1 MNRQDADDIAHS
13 LPLDDPEAAF
23 RSGIVRVRAGHFDA
37 LAGAV
42 REVTR
47 RHPAHG
53 RLWQL
58 RGLVARA
65 LGLGGEARD
74 AFARAASLLP
84 ADPLIAHSHARAALE
99 AGDPAVALF
108 DRAAKLAPADGSLL
122 QGRAAAQIAE
132 GAPER
137 AIADLEAI
145 LRRNPMWLDGQRTLA
160 RIYGQLGCP
169 PAAGVTAALDRLPA
183 QPELHREHIHILLEA
198 QDLAGAAAACAAAKA
213 RIGRP
218 DWLTDLMAHIES
230 EQGQIAAADALFDT
244 LPEPR
249 DADAVS
255 GRARHLVRANRPD
268 AAIALI
274 EPWIG
279 RDEQRLLW
287 PYLSLAWRMTDDPR
301 WQWLEGHEA
310 LVRTFDLGD
319 SLGDLDALAHHLRR
333 LHTALAPPLDQ
344 SVRGGTQTD
353 GNLLV
358 RAEPE
363 IEALRSTLLTAVDA
377 YIAGLPLP
385 EEGHPTLLPR
395 RDPVRIAGAWSVR
408 LEGEGFHTDHV
419 HSQGW
424 ISSALYIAL
433 PETSPE
439 GAARHEG
446 WLSLGEA
453 RDLVPGLAPLRL
465 IEPRPGRLVL
475 FPSTM
480 WHGTRPFPA
489 GERLTVAFDIARP
502 PQG

>member
-1 MNRQDADDIAHS
+1 MNRQDADDIAHV
-13 LPLDDPEAAF
+13 LPLDDPDAAF
-23 RSGIVRVRAGHFDA
+23 RRGIAGVRAGHFEA
-37 LAGAV
+37 LAGPV
-42 REVTR
+42 REATR
-47 RHPAHG
+47 RHTAHG

-58 RGLVARA
+58 RGLVARG

-74 AFARAASLLP
+74 AFARAAALLP

-108 DRAAKLAPADGSLL
+108 ERAAKLAPADGALL

-137 AIADLEAI
+137 AIADFEAI
-145 LRRNPMWLDGQRTLA
+145 LRQNPMWLDGQRTLA
-160 RIYGQLGCP
+160 RIYGQQGRP

-183 QPELHREHIHILLEA
+183 QPELHREHILILLEA

-213 RIGRP
+213 RMGRL
-218 DWLTDLMAHIES
+218 DWLADLMAHIES

-249 DADAVS
+249 DVGAVS
-255 GRARHLVRANRPD
+255 ARARHQIRAKRPD
-268 AAIALI
+268 AAITQK
-274 EPWIG
+274 EPW
-279 RDEQRLLW
+279 RARAEQRLLW

-301 WQWLEGHEA
+301 WQWLEGREA

-319 SLGDLDALAHHLRR
+319 ALGDLDAIAHHLRR

-363 IEALRSTLLTAVDA
+363 IEALRSTLLAAVDA
-377 YIAGLPLP
+377 YIAELPLP
-385 EEGHPTLLPR
+385 EAGHPTLLQR

-408 LEGEGFHTDHV
+408 LMGAGFHTDHV
-419 HSQGW
+419 HSEGW
-424 ISSALYIAL
+424 ISSALYIAV
-433 PETSPE
+433 PEQSAE
-439 GAARHEG
+439 GAQRREG

-453 RDLVPGLAPLRL
+453 RDLVPELAPIRL
-465 IEPRPGRLVL
+465 VEPKLGRLVL

>member
-1 MNRQDADDIAHS
+1 VNRQDADDITRS
-13 LPLDDPEAAF
+13 LPLDDPDAAF
-23 RSGIVRVRAGHFDA
+23 RAGIAVLRSGHFEA
-37 LAGAV
+37 LTGPV
-42 REVTR
+42 REATR
-47 RHPAHG
+47 RHPANG

-65 LGLGGEARD
+65 LGLGREARD
-74 AFARAASLLP
+74 AFARAAAILP
-84 ADPLIAHSHARAALE
+84 NDPLIAHSHARAALE

-108 DRAAKLAPADGSLL
+108 EQAAKLAPADGSIL
-122 QGRAAAQIAE
+122 QGRAAAQLAA
-132 GAPER
+132 GA
-137 AIADLEAI
+137 ATQALADLEAI
-145 LRRNPMWLDGQRTLA
+145 LRRNPLWLDGQRTLA
-160 RIYGQLGCP
+160 RIYGQQGHP
-169 PAAGVTAALDRLPA
+169 PAAAVAAALEELPEQA
-183 QPELHREHIHILLEA
+183 ELHREHIAVHLEA
-198 QDLAGAAAACAAAKA
+198 HDLDAAAAACAAAFA

-218 DWLTDLMAHIES
+218 AWLVALAAHVES
-230 EQGQIAAADALFDT
+230 ELGRIEAADALFAS
-244 LPEPR
+244 LPDP
-249 DADAVS
+249 ADAGAVS
-255 GRARHLVRANRPD
+255 VRARHLVRANRPD
-268 AAIALI
+268 AAAALI
-274 EPWIG
+274 EPWIA

-287 PYLSLAWRMTDDPR
+287 PYLSLAWRMIDDPR
-301 WQWLEGHEA
+301 WQWLERPDA

-319 SLGDLDALAHHLRR
+319 ALGDLEALAQHLRG
-333 LHTALAPPLDQ
+333 LHSALAPPLDQ

-358 RAEPE
+358 RASPP
-363 IEALRSTLLTAVDA
+363 IEALRTTLLAAVDA
-377 YIAGLPLP
+377 YIAALPP
-385 EEGHPTLLPR
+385 ADRGHPTLLAQ

-408 LEGEGFHTDHV
+408 LASEGFHTDHV

-433 PETSPE
+433 PDQSAE
-439 GAARHEG
+439 GAQRNEG